1 MRKPCKRSIR
11 VAKEIHRALAE
22 TLLFDV
28 RDERLKAVTVI
39 DVNVSNDL
47 KHAKVYVNAKNYNS
61 QEVID
66 ILNHASSI
74 ITRAIAKRVKL
85 RCVPHFSFIYDR
97 SMQRGLY
104 IDNILK
110 EIEESHE

>member
-1 MRKPCKRSIR
+1 

-28 RDERLKAVTVI
+28 RDERLRAVTII
-39 DVNVSNDL
+39 DVEVSNDL
-47 KHAKVYVNAKNYNS
+47 KYAKVYVNAENYSS

-74 ITRAIAKRVKL
+74 ITRVIAKRVRLK
-85 RCVPHFSFIYDR
+85 CVPHFSFIYDR
-97 SMQRGLY
+97 SLQRGLY

-110 EIEESHE
+110 EIEQSHE